1 MNITRDGWSEL
12 AEAIILQAVKDY
24 RDTNMQLLEKPK
36 DSILLSQRAE
46 LEEFFLSSWFAV
58 LTNLD
63 GARLLQRLKAETTEE
78 ADRK

>member
-1 MNITRDGWSEL
+1 MHITRDGWSEL

-24 RDTNMQLLEKPK
+24 RDTNTQLLEKPK

-58 LTNLD
+58 LTNLN
-63 GARLLQRLKAETTEE
+63 GEHLLQRLMDEATEE
-78 ADRK
+78 VDGI

>member
-1 MNITRDGWSEL
+1 MQITRDSWSEL

-36 DSILLSQRAE
+36 DSILLCQRAE

-58 LTNLD
+58 LTNLN
-63 GARLLQRLKAETTEE
+63 GEHLLQRLMDEATEE
-78 ADRK
+78 VDGI

>member
-1 MNITRDGWSEL
+1 MQITRDGWSEL

-24 RDTNMQLLEKPK
+24 RDTNTQLLEKPK
-36 DSILLSQRAE
+36 DSTLLSQRAE

-63 GARLLQRLKAETTEE
+63 GERLLQRLQAETTEE
-78 ADRK
+78 ADRT

>member
-1 MNITRDGWSEL
+1 MQITRDGWSEF
-12 AEAIILQAVKDY
+12 AQAIILQAVKDY

-36 DSILLSQRAE
+36 DSTLRSQREE

-63 GARLLQRLKAETTEE
+63 GERLLQRLQAETTEE
-78 ADRK
+78 ADRT